1 MSSRCIFNNLAVG
14 CWHIEGADEKI
25 NSVKISK
32 LGQPY
37 FRNTLK
43 MFDIFCVQE
52 THLSVDENIPE
63 IMTIEKLVNCFHL
76 AEGIGSHESFKKIT
90 RCKVNETYREFWK
103 YELENVNLG
112 RLQFYREVKNNNNI
126 EKYRK
131 LEDFEHR

>member
-14 CWHIEGADEKI
+14 CWNIQGADEKI

-32 LGQPY
+32 FGQPF

-63 IMTIEKLVNCFHL
+63 INGYDATPQSEV
-76 AEGIGSHESFKKIT
+76 GIIDT
-90 RCKVNETYREFWK
+90 
-103 YELENVNLG
+103 LG
-112 RLQFYREVKNNNNI
+112 V
-126 EKYRK
+126 
-131 LEDFEHR
+131 